1 MSIWVSFPRYS
12 YKLNIDL
19 MDATFGNLRFVAS
32 VINSIHIP
40 SYAIMLFKRINKITY
55 FMIHSPQLKLL
66 GSSGKSC
73 SFV

>member
-1 MSIWVSFPRYS
+1 MSIWGSFPRYS

-40 SYAIMLFKRINKITY
+40 SYAIMLFKRTNKNT
-55 FMIHSPQLKLL
+55 
-66 GSSGKSC
+66 
-73 SFV
+73 